1 MIVFFVVILMAL
13 IFVSVELKTRSVI
26 PYVFAHFLLRTEDV
40 LMVNINSV
48 SNLFG
53 YFRDKP
59 TEDPKD
65 PSTTLSWKD
74 RVRAA
79 GRTFVL
85 GVADAQTILV
95 AAFLLSFAG
104 QSKCKLTSYH
114 FGVAVNQM
122 MIALSVITFSVA
134 LVRTYWRSPLAAA
147 FRLLLSTG
155 AFIGVGLT
163 ILRKA
168 NYAPDWPPRGTRRD
182 SASLL
187 PVACLLDLDLRSRA
201 EEQAKDSV
209 DGLGFGKATAWP
221 PERGFYIVLILAFL
235 AAHCSILFRF
245 AEKRKWI
252 HTKSTQKR
260 KYFTLVYWPLVLI
273 TPTATS
279 VQCWRRVYEQREWVD
294 KSGWIASPNP
304 EMIVWDSGQLIAMGI
319 LITVI
324 INVLTETFERK
335 KKDTK
340 KRTAAGEEF
349 AQLTG
354 GESATEMHSMGFSE
368 QASWQRDGYEPHRR
382 YATA

>member
-1 MIVFFVVILMAL
+1 
-13 IFVSVELKTRSVI
+13 
-26 PYVFAHFLLRTEDV
+26 
-40 LMVNINSV
+40 
-48 SNLFG
+48 
-53 YFRDKP
+53 
-59 TEDPKD
+59 
-65 PSTTLSWKD
+65 
-74 RVRAA
+74 
-79 GRTFVL
+79 
-85 GVADAQTILV
+85 
-95 AAFLLSFAG
+95 
-104 QSKCKLTSYH
+104 
-114 FGVAVNQM
+114 M

-168 NYAPDWPPRGTRRD
+168 NYAPDWPPRDTRRD
-182 SASLL
+182 SATLL

-221 PERGFYIVLILAFL
+221 PERGFYIVLVLAFL

-245 AEKRKWI
+245 AEKRNWI
-252 HTKSTQKR
+252 HTKSTEMR
-260 KYFTLVYWPLVLI
+260 KYFTLVYWPLVLV

-324 INVLTETFERK
+324 MNVLTEAFERK
-335 KKDTK
+335 KKDPK
-340 KRTAAGEEF
+340 EREEF
-349 AQLTG
+349 AQLIG
-354 GESATEMHSMGFSE
+354 GESATEMQSIE
-368 QASWQRDGYEPHRR
+368 QASWQRDGYEPYRR